1 MAPNYFVTVFLRLTI
16 SRGFFFLLIGVQ
28 IMRFKGV
35 CGQHKLLRVSQAYQC
50 FLTFKVAVMLIKS
63 SKKVRVLINQH

>member
-1 MAPNYFVTVFLRLTI
+1 
-16 SRGFFFLLIGVQ
+16 
-28 IMRFKGV
+28 MRFKGV